1 MLTQTIHRSCLA
13 ILVALALA
21 GCATGTSNVE
31 VPVNMLQA
39 VPHAREV
46 PRRAQVQVTDIRKD
60 AHLER
65 TTLGGVSLG
74 RITLKP
80 PEIELVQKLVEM
92 KADEVLLRRGETE
105 PQTVLCGIRVFMI
118 ATPATLVYWD
128 INTTIELVL
137 RVRGQDRTVSAAAT
151 ERTFIWP
158 SEEMIQRVTT
168 EALRQAGEE
177 TGRALNELFALPH

>member
-1 MLTQTIHRSCLA
+1 VLTQTIHRSSLA
-13 ILVALALA
+13 VLIALLLV
-21 GCATGTSNVE
+21 GCATDTSNVE
-31 VPVNMLQA
+31 VPINMLQA
-39 VPHAREV
+39 VPHAKEA

-60 AHLER
+60 ANLER
-65 TTLGGVSLG
+65 TSIGGVSMG

-92 KADEVLLRRGETE
+92 KADEVLLRRDEIA

-137 RVRGQDRTVSAAAT
+137 RVRGQDRTVSGAAT
-151 ERTFIWP
+151 ERTFVWP
-158 SEEMIQRVTT
+158 SDEMIQRVTT
-168 EALRQAGEE
+168 DALRQSGEE
-177 TGRALNELFALPH
+177 TGRALTELFALPH

>member
-1 MLTQTIHRSCLA
+1 MLTQTIHRSSLA
-13 ILVALALA
+13 AFMTLLLV
-21 GCATGTSNVE
+21 GCATSTSHVE
-31 VPVNMLQA
+31 VPINVLQA
-39 VPHAREV
+39 IPHAKEA

-60 AHLER
+60 LNLER
-65 TTLGGVSLG
+65 TSIGGVSMG
-74 RITLKP
+74 RTTLKP

-118 ATPATLVYWD
+118 ATPATVVYWD

-137 RVRGQDRTVSAAAT
+137 RVRGQDRTVSGAAT

-158 SEEMIQRVTT
+158 SDEIIQRVTT
-168 EALRQAGEE
+168 EALRQSGEDA
-177 TGRALNELFALPH
+177 GRALTELFALPH